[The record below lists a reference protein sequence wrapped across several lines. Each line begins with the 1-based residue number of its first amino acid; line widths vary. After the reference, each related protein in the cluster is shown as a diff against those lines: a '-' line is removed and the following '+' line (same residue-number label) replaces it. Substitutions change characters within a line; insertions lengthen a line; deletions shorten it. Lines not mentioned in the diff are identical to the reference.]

1 MVCNCEN
8 TPWFICQTILCGILW
23 FQYCQKDFLSSL
35 RRKLNH
41 RLCVRR
47 ATIGE
52 EFWGDQV
59 KRLGLQ
65 WLQVSAQIWMAHPQ
79 SLTDHGKEKWMKTQW
94 TITHLVSPHVRID
107 SQTAPTWYM
116 KVWAWQFPPHRCHEF
131 GFDNLACRDYQCV
144 AMRRSHFCSRTFI
157 HNGHLEFHANVLD
170 FCNCMKRM
178 RAFATCM
185 CMHFRL
191 FVACVCKFSRF
202 FSCTSTFAHTPTLH
216 ALSGQATSF
225 AWDAGFRSTLTA
237 LITPMQIPRR
247 LERSAQFWWLR

>member
-1 MVCNCEN
+1 MTHKECIALDMLCNCAN

-23 FQYCQKDFLSSL
+23 FQYCQKDFLSSI

-79 SLTDHGKEKWMKTQW
+79 SLTDHWKEKWMKTQW

-116 KVWAWQFPPHRCHEF
+116 KVWAWQFPPRRCHEF
-131 GFDNLACRDYQCV
+131 GFDNLACRGAKGAEWLIKVLLNKIDECCSICLFASFRKCTFVIVGIPNNFCCSCV
-144 AMRRSHFCSRTFI
+144 VIKNPYKAI
-157 HNGHLEFHANVLD
+157 WN
-170 FCNCMKRM
+170 
-178 RAFATCM
+178 
-185 CMHFRL
+185 
-191 FVACVCKFSRF
+191 
-202 FSCTSTFAHTPTLH
+202 
-216 ALSGQATSF
+216 
-225 AWDAGFRSTLTA
+225 
-237 LITPMQIPRR
+237 
-247 LERSAQFWWLR
+247 